1 MFCKEL
7 LQMNYRSPLL
17 NSSCMHLKM
26 VSCLPTDVMLMSLRH
41 ALSTMV
47 NVPPDISDSTQTKQC
62 VKM

>member
-1 MFCKEL
+1 
-7 LQMNYRSPLL
+7 MNYRSPLL

-47 NVPPDISDSTQTKQC
+47 NVPPDISDSTKTKQC